1 MDNFLKYIALLIIIL
16 TAVILITCNKN
27 KKMNTNGVKVKDL
40 NEGFTNLRNIKYDKI
55 PDTVVPILK
64 DDANP
69 KFEGNLEQCQEKCNL
84 DDSCIGFVRNKVA
97 DNDTKGK
104 CSLIKNIINCH
115 NEFKEPSDKYLVA
128 EAKSLVTKPQD
139 YQNYDTYF
147 KENMESDNILK
158 CIRLE
163 QMCSLVSK
171 IHPFSYLILDQYN
184 DLRIVQ
190 RDDLVEDKLLS
201 DSEKFYSKYG
211 VFEIVR
217 GLIGTGISL
226 KTTKYG
232 EDFYL
237 VLKRE
242 GEHIK
247 AEPHEDT
254 LVYKNSASFK
264 IEMELIEESL
274 TGHPEVRYISII
286 HIDKGVKRF
295 WKLNSITNKIS
306 IVSEEDAKNSIDN
319 CLFEMVEPLSF
330 IPEPVREAEVP
341 APTIEEEVVDE
352 DELNEMGQ
360 ELETLELD
368 IRKAQHEQNL
378 KLMNIMLDVNKFK
391 LHDLSMSNY
400 LRTCTRTSG
409 EYLAPSDSG
418 SLVNSIMGNNN
429 QNSNNSNNDNL
440 SNKNNTVDNN
450 NDNESKNSN
459 NSSNLENNINSNK
472 NNSYIVTTK
481 VNNNSNI

>member
-1 MDNFLKYIALLIIIL
+1 MDNFLKYIALVIIIL
-16 TAVILITCNKN
+16 IAVILLTCNKN
-27 KKMNTNGVKVKDL
+27 KKVNTNGVVEKI
-40 NEGFTNLRNIKYDKI
+40 NEGFSNQRNIKYDKI
-55 PDTVVPILK
+55 QDTVVPILK

-69 KFEGNLEQCQEKCNL
+69 RFEGNLEQCQEKCNL

-97 DNDTKGK
+97 DNDAKGK

-115 NEFKEPSDKYLVA
+115 NEFKEPSDKYLVP

-139 YQNYDTYF
+139 FQNYDTYF

-171 IHPFSYLILDQYN
+171 LHPFSYLILDQYN

-201 DSEKFYSKYG
+201 GGEKFYSKYG

-274 TGHPEVRYISII
+274 TGHPEVIACKVTVANPSS
-286 HIDKGVKRF
+286 
-295 WKLNSITNKIS
+295 KLGNTN
-306 IVSEEDAKNSIDN
+306 V
-319 CLFEMVEPLSF
+319 
-330 IPEPVREAEVP
+330 
-341 APTIEEEVVDE
+341 
-352 DELNEMGQ
+352 
-360 ELETLELD
+360 LD
-368 IRKAQHEQNL
+368 I
-378 KLMNIMLDVNKFK
+378 FK
-391 LHDLSMSNY
+391 
-400 LRTCTRTSG
+400 
-409 EYLAPSDSG
+409 
-418 SLVNSIMGNNN
+418 
-429 QNSNNSNNDNL
+429 
-440 SNKNNTVDNN
+440 
-450 NDNESKNSN
+450 
-459 NSSNLENNINSNK
+459 
-472 NNSYIVTTK
+472 
-481 VNNNSNI
+481 